1 MSAIPADHPLHHATP
16 YPATPHGD
24 DGIQGTTF
32 AHWQEMGE
40 RAPYSLI
47 FCKPD
52 QTTVWVNKAFEAI
65 SGYALADIVGK
76 KPSAVLQCQL
86 TDAITRTQLR
96 TALDAGQPVHTEVLN
111 RAKDGRLY
119 WVDLAI
125 DPIKDATGQLIGFF
139 SIQIDVTAQVM
150 ERRRLAATFNSQ
162 SMGFLVLDAQGT
174 LIDCN
179 DYVARMIALPI
190 DRIKGQALEAFQA
203 EFHKPDG
210 TVFKKDDRPLWRA
223 VQTGA
228 HLDKILAGMFRAD
241 GSRLW
246 LTVSTQWIDPALGRE
261 GGTLATLF
269 DVTDRVEHRRRL
281 EKANSDAQKNLAE
294 LQTYRSALDQ
304 HTIVSITDA
313 RGNIVFVNRRFCEI
327 SGYSLEE
334 LLGHDHSLIQSPNNP
349 SSYFADLWAT
359 ISSGTTWRGEICNRA
374 KNGTLFWVD
383 STIAPV
389 LNHEGE
395 IDQYIAIFYDIT
407 HRRLAER
414 HLRESRERFKSLLAM
429 SSDWYWES
437 DTEHRITLLS
447 EGIDHTGLNH
457 ATIMGKFLWNLEI
470 DREDKNWAVHRA
482 TVKAWGDFSNF
493 EFRIKNPKPGATPA
507 WLWLSISGRPM
518 HNSSGVTVGY
528 RGVGRDVTSRRFAQ
542 DQLWDLAN
550 LDPLTG
556 LPNRMRFNDALT
568 HAATQAQQLQQP
580 FALALIDL
588 DNFKEVNDS
597 MGHDVGDELLCAVA
611 TRLSKALRGNDMI
624 ARIGGDE
631 FGVLIHG
638 LGSGS
643 GLARPLDA
651 MMASM
656 NEPIEI
662 GGQLRRCNLSMGVT
676 LYPSDSTETANL
688 IKNADI
694 ALYRA
699 KAAGRGQY
707 VMFHPELKSD
717 VDRTATLMH
726 EIEAALEQNQLLL
739 HYQPVVDVSR
749 GTVVGLEALLRW
761 QHPTRGL
768 MTAGAFTQV
777 FDNMGVAARMGHLV
791 TQLALQQIALWV
803 SEGVAFGKVAIN
815 VSAGDFLLGAFPTSL
830 ATQLERHKVSPKH
843 FGVEVT
849 EGMFLGR
856 TAFTVLDGINRL
868 HGMGIEVSF
877 DDFGTGYASLMHL
890 KLPIDRLK
898 IDRSFVH
905 DIDTQTTDAHT
916 NAAIVQAVTDLGRRL
931 GKGITVEGVET
942 ESQLRRL
949 TDMGCTQF
957 QGNHFSLP
965 LPADEVPA
973 FIKQF
978 NLQYRTPSDFPAL
991 NI

>member
-1 MSAIPADHPLHHATP
+1 M
-16 YPATPHGD
+16 
-24 DGIQGTTF
+24 
-32 AHWQEMGE
+32 
-40 RAPYSLI
+40 
-47 FCKPD
+47 
-52 QTTVWVNKAFEAI
+52 
-65 SGYALADIVGK
+65 
-76 KPSAVLQCQL
+76 
-86 TDAITRTQLR
+86 
-96 TALDAGQPVHTEVLN
+96 
-111 RAKDGRLY
+111 
-119 WVDLAI
+119 
-125 DPIKDATGQLIGFF
+125 
-139 SIQIDVTAQVM
+139 
-150 ERRRLAATFNSQ
+150 
-162 SMGFLVLDAQGT
+162 
-174 LIDCN
+174 
-179 DYVARMIALPI
+179 
-190 DRIKGQALEAFQA
+190 
-203 EFHKPDG
+203 
-210 TVFKKDDRPLWRA
+210 
-223 VQTGA
+223 QTGEQ
-228 HLDKILAGMFRAD
+228 LDNVVAGMTRAD
-241 GSRLW
+241 GTRLW
-246 LTVSTQWIDPALGRE
+246 LAVNTQWIDAALGSK
-261 GGTLATLF
+261 GGTIATLV
-269 DVTDRVEHRRRL
+269 DITERIEHGRKL
-281 EKANSDAQKNLAE
+281 EKSNSEAQKNLAE

-313 RGNIVFVNRRFCEI
+313 RGNIVFVNRRFCDI
-327 SGYSLEE
+327 SGYTQEE
-334 LLGHDHSLIQSPNNP
+334 LLGHDHSLINSRENP
-349 SSYFADLWAT
+349 AHYFDYLWTT
-359 ISSGTTWRGEICNRA
+359 ISSGKTWRGEICNRA

-395 IDQYIAIFYDIT
+395 IDQYIAIFYDLT
-407 HRRLAER
+407 QRRLGER

-437 DTEHRITLLS
+437 DSEHRITLIS

-457 ATIMGKFLWNLEI
+457 TTIMGKFLWDLEV
-470 DREDKNWAVHRA
+470 DREDKSWALHRA
-482 TVKAWGDFSNF
+482 TAKVWGDFSNF
-493 EFRIKNPKPGATPA
+493 EFRIKNPKPEATPA
-507 WLWLSISGRPM
+507 WLWLSISGKPM
-518 HNSSGVTVGY
+518 RNSSGVNVGY
-528 RGVGRDVTSRRFAQ
+528 RGVGRDVTSRRSAQ

-568 HAATQAQQLQQP
+568 HAVTQAQQLQQP
-580 FALALIDL
+580 FALAMIDL

-597 MGHDVGDELLCAVA
+597 LGHDVGDELLCTVA
-611 TRLSKALRGNDMI
+611 ERLSKALRGNDMI

-656 NEPIEI
+656 NEPIEV
-662 GGQLRRCNLSMGVT
+662 GGQLRRYNLSMGVT

-707 VMFHPELKSD
+707 VLFHPELKSD

-726 EIEAALEQNQLLL
+726 EIEAALAQNQLLL

-749 GTVVGLEALLRW
+749 GTVIGLEALLRW
-761 QHPTRGL
+761 QHPVRGL
-768 MTAGAFTQV
+768 ITAGTFTQV
-777 FDNMGVAARMGHLV
+777 FDNMGVAARIGRLV
-791 TQLALQQIALWV
+791 TQLALAQVAEWV
-803 SEGVAFGKVAIN
+803 SQDVAFRKVAIN
-815 VSAGDFLLGAFPTSL
+815 VSAGDFLLGTFPSTL
-830 ATQLERHKVSPKH
+830 ATQLEHHKVSPEH
-843 FGVEVT
+843 FAVEVT

-856 TAFTVLDGINRL
+856 TALTVLDGINKL
-868 HGMGIEVSF
+868 HGMGVEVSF

-905 DIDTQTTDAHT
+905 DIDTQTTNAHT

-931 GKGITVEGVET
+931 GKDITVEGAET
-942 ESQLRRL
+942 ESQVRML

-965 LPADEVPA
+965 LAAEDVPA

-991 NI
+991 HI